1 MNSYPMET
9 PIQTLLN
16 DFSYVD
22 MLDTKIG
29 KEVAYSYVFSGQ
41 SGYLDYVLAS
51 PSLVAFITGAGEWHI
66 NCDEPPVMDY
76 NTEFKAGDHKEALY
90 NPGPFRSSDHD
101 PVFVGIHFGSE
112 PLANETVANSNSPPT
127 TSSALTLSIDPMRI
141 VLFLLSAV
149 AYVVIA

>member
-112 PLANETVANSNSPPT
+112 PLAIETVATFAADCST
-127 TSSALTLSIDPMRI
+127 GE
-141 VLFLLSAV
+141 
-149 AYVVIA
+149 